1 MADIF
6 LSYAREDEARA
17 AVVARVLG
25 ELGWSVFWDRRIIA
39 GTSWDEVVER
49 ELEACRCV
57 VVLWS
62 AASIGSRWVK
72 TEARAALERSTLV
85 PANLDRSVPPL
96 EFRFLESAQL
106 HTWQGA
112 TDDSEFSVL
121 AEGIAQHVKPARR
134 EPSVEPIATPIVAL
148 KTERAPTIPAQTSD
162 AVVVDEV
169 PRVVGSR
176 VRSNTSD
183 YAPELASR
191 QSWTRK
197 QWIPIASAAAVL
209 VVTAGIYL
217 PTRTGPQA
225 TDTAASTPADS
236 KTSARG
242 VPPREPGPRPSDPN
256 ATPAPPPP
264 ATPTGRS
271 RSGGDGNAKPPPSTD
286 VKTEALLPGTSPT
299 PRPVPFGA
307 PVKFRS
313 NMWSLPDEPLLGFV
327 EIPGGQFTMGSDKR
341 QDPKAWDDEL
351 PQQKVDLPRYYI
363 GRYEVTV
370 AQYLAF
376 VQASRY
382 QARPTQKQD
391 GQADLPVV
399 NVSWHDAVAYATWL
413 DKSLRES
420 RTTPSAMRSIFS
432 AGGQSCRVTL
442 PSEAEW
448 EKAARGVDAR
458 VYPWGG
464 SLDPAKANVDSSGKG
479 APMPVGSYPDGAS
492 PYGVLDMSG
501 NVMEWTRSLWG
512 ANYSKPDFG
521 YPYDP
526 NDSRREDLTA
536 RDNFFRVARGASW
549 SHDGQL
555 SRAARRFVFSPGPD
569 YLFDF
574 LGFRVVV
581 SCSRS

>member
-1 MADIF
+1 MQI
-6 LSYAREDEARA
+6 
-17 AVVARVLG
+17 
-25 ELGWSVFWDRRIIA
+25 
-39 GTSWDEVVER
+39 
-49 ELEACRCV
+49 
-57 VVLWS
+57 
-62 AASIGSRWVK
+62 
-72 TEARAALERSTLV
+72 
-85 PANLDRSVPPL
+85 
-96 EFRFLESAQL
+96 
-106 HTWQGA
+106 H
-112 TDDSEFSVL
+112 
-121 AEGIAQHVKPARR
+121 H
-134 EPSVEPIATPIVAL
+134 
-148 KTERAPTIPAQTSD
+148 
-162 AVVVDEV
+162 
-169 PRVVGSR
+169 
-176 VRSNTSD
+176 
-183 YAPELASR
+183 
-191 QSWTRK
+191 
-197 QWIPIASAAAVL
+197 
-209 VVTAGIYL
+209 
-217 PTRTGPQA
+217 
-225 TDTAASTPADS
+225 
-236 KTSARG
+236 
-242 VPPREPGPRPSDPN
+242 
-256 ATPAPPPP
+256 
-264 ATPTGRS
+264 
-271 RSGGDGNAKPPPSTD
+271 
-286 VKTEALLPGTSPT
+286 
-299 PRPVPFGA
+299 
-307 PVKFRS
+307 
-313 NMWSLPDEPLLGFV
+313 
-327 EIPGGQFTMGSDKR
+327 
-341 QDPKAWDDEL
+341 EL
-351 PQQKVDLPRYYI
+351 PQHKVDLPRYYI

-370 AQYLAF
+370 AQFRAF
-376 VQASRY
+376 VQSSGD
-382 QARPTQKQD
+382 QARATRAQD
-391 GQADLPVV
+391 GATDLPVV
-399 NVSWHDAVAYATWL
+399 EVSWHDAVAYATWL

-420 RTTPSAMRSIFS
+420 PTTPAGVRSILS